1 MAAIDVDA
9 RQLVMEAWSM
19 ERRQSPTL
27 AAVQAVQAVARLET
41 GYSTTWKTP
50 GVHNW
55 GAITC
60 NRVATAEGDC
70 GPNCFL
76 SRDHDAQGRVVKR
89 CFRRYAKPLDG
100 VRALL
105 REMLVRR
112 PAVDAVVNAGD
123 VLAIAQAMHDT
134 RYFEAPVPKY
144 AHAMLEHAGWIAR
157 TLGEPLMLRGAAAAP
172 PRSMRPSRRASRW
185 ACWRG
190 CGSTRSRKRGR
201 SSDMHATTDRARLA
215 AIGYELDALREHGEL
230 TVARVRALMVE
241 AEIDR
246 SGRR

>member
-172 PRSMRPSRRASRW
+172 PPAPSAPGI
-185 ACWRG
+185 AQ
-190 CGSTRSRKRGR
+190 
-201 SSDMHATTDRARLA
+201 HATVAAGVALGVLAWLWLDEKPKKGEIERHAR
-215 AIGYELDALREHGEL
+215 DH
-230 TVARVRALMVE
+230 
-241 AEIDR
+241 R
-246 SGRR
+246 SG